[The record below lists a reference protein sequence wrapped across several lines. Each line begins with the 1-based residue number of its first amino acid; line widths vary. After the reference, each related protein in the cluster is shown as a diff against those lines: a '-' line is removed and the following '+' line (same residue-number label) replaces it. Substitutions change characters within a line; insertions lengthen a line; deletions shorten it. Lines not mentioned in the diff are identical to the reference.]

1 MGERGEKKG
10 KRGSIHLLAPTVLA
24 LVFVFLFF
32 LAYLSRGKKCFLRIE
47 HTRFGLTRCPG
58 DIFPGE
64 TFQAKLIAFFLP
76 INFSYA

>member
-1 MGERGEKKG
+1 MAAEITREEEGGREGREERE
-10 KRGSIHLLAPTVLA
+10 RGSILLLAPTVLA
-24 LVFVFLFF
+24 LIFVFLFF

-64 TFQAKLIAFFLP
+64 TFQAKL
-76 INFSYA
+76 S